1 MKCDKIIRIFQVF
14 RKEKVY
20 LKVSVLEKVYKKVQ
34 NAARGQFS
42 AHCVNFIEHIIVV
55 LNLWYAYTE
64 ILRQNENS
72 DVFLGY

>member
-34 NAARGQFS
+34 NAERGQFS
-42 AHCVNFIEHIIVV
+42 AHCVNFITHTIVV
-55 LNLWYAYTE
+55 LNLWCAYTE